1 MNVGWFLTE
10 HAVDVTLPEMKE
22 TFPGK
27 HGRGDEKERGMMDL
41 DRTRK
46 PNYPIESVDNALK
59 LLLLFAEQQ
68 AISVSE
74 ASRAIGVAPSTA
86 HRLLSMLQYYDF
98 VSQNPT
104 TRSYEAGPTLL
115 NLGLAVVREMDI
127 RRLARPFMEALRSE
141 VGETVH
147 LTILQGKNVLFI
159 ETIESFQ
166 ALRVGDRTGISLPA
180 HCTASGKALLAELP
194 LERLHELFPDE
205 QLVGLTAHSLTNRE
219 VLEREL
225 SQVRER
231 GYATNFDESE
241 PDVSA
246 ISAAIHDRLSRLR
259 ASLTVSAPSTRLQ
272 KDLVDQIAA
281 ATMRTAAAIEERLA

>member
-205 QLVGLTAHSLTNRE
+205 QLVRLTAHSLTNRE

>member
-1 MNVGWFLTE
+1 
-10 HAVDVTLPEMKE
+10 VDVTLPEMKE

-281 ATMRTAAAIEERLA
+281 ATMRTAAAIGERLA

>member
-1 MNVGWFLTE
+1 MNTSGKNGKGQE
-10 HAVDVTLPEMKE
+10 KGRGMKDVDVA
-22 TFPGK
+22 
-27 HGRGDEKERGMMDL
+27 
-41 DRTRK
+41 RK

-59 LLLLFAEQQ
+59 LLLLFAEQK
-68 AISVSE
+68 AMSVSE

-98 VSQNPT
+98 VVQNPT
-104 TRSYEAGPTLL
+104 TRFYEAGPTLL

-127 RRLARPFMEALRSE
+127 RRLARPFMEELRSE

-159 ETIESFQ
+159 ETVESFQ

-180 HCTASGKALLAELP
+180 HCTASGKALLAELS
-194 LERLHELFPDE
+194 LERLHELFPSE
-205 QLVGLTAHSLTNRE
+205 QLAGLTPRSLTSRE
-219 VLEREL
+219 ALEREL
-225 SQVRER
+225 SQVCER

-246 ISAAIHDRLSRLR
+246 ISVAIHDRLSRIQSLPHRLR
-259 ASLTVSAPSTRLQ
+259 PQYAP
-272 KDLVDQIAA
+272 A
-281 ATMRTAAAIEERLA
+281 